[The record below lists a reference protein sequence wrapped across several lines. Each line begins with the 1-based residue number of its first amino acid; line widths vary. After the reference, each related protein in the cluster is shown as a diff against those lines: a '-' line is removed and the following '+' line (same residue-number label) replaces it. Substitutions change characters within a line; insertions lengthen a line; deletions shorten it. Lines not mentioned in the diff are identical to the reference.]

1 MVKSVLIS
9 NSFTKEN
16 YTHGESY
23 THIHKKYVYVCIEQM
38 GFLSSIY
45 PNKIFKRKSEYRP

>member
-23 THIHKKYVYVCIEQM
+23 THIHKKYVYVCIDQM